1 MVHGSGRD
9 MAGKG
14 RACCIKCL
22 GCSVMGR
29 RGFPGGDGEPSKGVK
44 TGSGVRKHNVT
55 IFAISDKASVEAVGK
70 TLWSLFPR
78 IEVQAA
84 RHVHM
89 SDHATFSSK
98 KISTTYSR
106 RYVIIHK

>member
-1 MVHGSGRD
+1 

-44 TGSGVRKHNVT
+44 TGSGVRRHNIT
-55 IFAISDKASVEAVGK
+55 IFAVSDKASVEAVGK
-70 TLWSLFPR
+70 TLWSLCPR